1 MLVGGVAQVLA
12 RVAPADSL
20 GELERVALGHD
31 LAGPGPVEAG
41 AGGALGL
48 AQHGLQHLALLHL
61 HSLLGDAH
69 IVRRIYTDKCIISEI
84 KLPTTHIEH

>member
-1 MLVGGVAQVLA
+1 MLVGGVAHVLA

-20 GELERVALGHD
+20 GELERISLGHD

-48 AQHGLQHLALLHL
+48 AQHSLHHLALLHL
-61 HSLLGDAH
+61 HSLLGHAH
-69 IVRRIYTDKCIISEI
+69 IVWWICTDKYIISEI
-84 KLPTTHIEH
+84 KLPATHIEH

>member
-12 RVAPADSL
+12 RVAPANSL
-20 GELERVALGHD
+20 GELERVSLGHD

-48 AQHGLQHLALLHL
+48 AQHSLHHLALLHL
-61 HSLLGDAH
+61 HSLLGHAH
-69 IVRRIYTDKCIISEI
+69 IVRRIYMDKLNTSYL
-84 KLPTTHIEH
+84 K